1 MVAEKLAIGCTEDFD
16 RLLRQ
21 EELIL
26 DVTETLSQALEAAGM
41 TKAELARRLG
51 RSPGF
56 VSQLLGGG
64 RNLTLRTI
72 ADIAAALA
80 VRPALTLS
88 VDCETK
94 REPAAQWIHEVQP
107 CEQVPQIFEDID
119 APSSWLSSENLPDT
133 AFHAVARAPGERG
146 PWWTC

>member
-1 MVAEKLAIGCTEDFD
+1 MTAGELTAGRDEDFD
-16 RLLRQ
+16 RLVLQ

-26 DVTETLSQALEAAGM
+26 DVTETLTRALEQAGV
-41 TKAELARRLG
+41 TRAELAGRLG

-56 VSQLLGGG
+56 VSQVLGGG

-72 ADIAAALA
+72 ADIAAALS
-80 VRPALTLS
+80 VRPALALS

-107 CEQVPQIFEDID
+107 CERVPQIFEDID

-133 AFHAVARAPGERG
+133 AFHAVA
-146 PWWTC
+146 